1 MNVLHLRWSIVKL
14 VFQILLPAEE
24 RRCSY
29 ASAKTRK
36 GLLVLLKF
44 SLVSVPEQSNG
55 SARDRDRSSSVER
68 RAEARLST
76 HLDPRHHRN
85 ILSFFLNIGAPLI

>member
-55 SARDRDRSSSVER
+55 SARDRDRSSGDSN
-68 RAEARLST
+68 AEPRLGFQPTS
-76 HLDPRHHRN
+76 
-85 ILSFFLNIGAPLI
+85 ILVIIATIFRSF